1 MASGAH
7 RSSRGQSAGRPL
19 ERSGRGTRCWAD
31 AGSAERSFF
40 ARPADG
46 SGWILSLGVARDR
59 RGRGLGRRLMLAAL
73 HRLGS
78 DGAVEARLAVRADD
92 EAALG
97 LHTSL
102 GFVPE
107 GDVRRDY
114 YGPGEDRLL
123 LRLGLEQQE
132 SGQVPGSTDT
142 PAVAHSPGR
151 RAAGPSCGEAGSV
164 RRGRPGG

>member
-1 MASGAH
+1 MPHPDARIRTVRAEDLSELVRLDGEAFP
-7 RSSRGQSAGRPL
+7 QS
-19 ERSGRGTRCWAD
+19 
-31 AGSAERSFF
+31 
-40 ARPADG
+40 
-46 SGWILSLGVARDR
+46 DR

-78 DGAVEARLAVRADD
+78 DGAVEARLAVRPDD

-107 GDVRRDY
+107 GDVRRDH